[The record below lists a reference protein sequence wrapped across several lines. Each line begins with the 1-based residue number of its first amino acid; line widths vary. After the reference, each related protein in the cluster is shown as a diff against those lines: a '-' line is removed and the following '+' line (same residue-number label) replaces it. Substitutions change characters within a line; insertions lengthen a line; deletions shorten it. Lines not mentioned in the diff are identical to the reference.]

1 MDQRIQ
7 GKNFDFLKNTGFL
20 SLIFLYFSGGGG
32 LFSEKILNLVLKF
45 IKIV

>member
-20 SLIFLYFSGGGG
+20 SLIFLYFSGGGT
-32 LFSEKILNLVLKF
+32 FSEKILNLVLRF